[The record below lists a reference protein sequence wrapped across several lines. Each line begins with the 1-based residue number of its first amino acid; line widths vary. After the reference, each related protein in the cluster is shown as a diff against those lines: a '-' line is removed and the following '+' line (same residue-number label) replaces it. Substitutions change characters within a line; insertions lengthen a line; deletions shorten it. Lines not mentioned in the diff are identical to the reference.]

1 MASGQEY
8 VLFLSPATPSRS
20 TTMSTAPGVFQLTSV
35 AWGAYLIRN
44 NRLENFTTW
53 VAQRTDRK
61 TDDPS
66 AFIAQIRDLVE
77 TSR

>member
-1 MASGQEY
+1 MNATIGRKDTLPRLLIPVLLIAASLATVIGQEAT
-8 VLFLSPATPSRS
+8 LSSKKA
-20 TTMSTAPGVFQLTSV
+20 V
-35 AWGAYLIRN
+35 AR
-44 NRLENFTTW
+44 RKNFTKW
-53 VAQRTDRK
+53 MAQRTDRK